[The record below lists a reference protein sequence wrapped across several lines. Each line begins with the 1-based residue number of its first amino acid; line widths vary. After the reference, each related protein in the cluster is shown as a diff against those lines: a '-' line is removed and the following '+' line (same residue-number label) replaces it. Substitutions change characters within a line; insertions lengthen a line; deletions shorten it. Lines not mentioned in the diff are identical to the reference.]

1 MDGALSKLLA
11 DARSAPPAGLA
22 DRVFAASREHLP
34 KGASEL
40 LDDGVLAHISSVS
53 DAVAERRRIVQPRG
67 GRWIR
72 VALASAA
79 MIAVAA
85 GAILAYQRSQP
96 EPRGGTQIADGT
108 NPNTTPN
115 PSPNPALNPA
125 LVAES
130 NGDRTMLVNDGMSR
144 ASAAE
149 LTLVAFHNPNASRI
163 WLSEES
169 LGGSDAAALA
179 APVLRTH
186 GAELDDIEG
195 ELGEIL
201 GLSFANAPGTP
212 SPAKSE
218 AGSF

>member
-1 MDGALSKLLA
+1 VDGALSRLLG
-11 DARSAPPAGLA
+11 DARQPPPAGLA
-22 DRVFAASREHLP
+22 DRVFEASRRHLP
-34 KGASEL
+34 RSESEL
-40 LDDGVLAHISSVS
+40 VEELVEDGVLAHIDTVGIT
-53 DAVAERRRIVQPRG
+53 VETTRG
-67 GRWIR
+67 RDRHRLQHPQRGRWIR

-85 GAILAYQRSQP
+85 GAILAYSRSQP
-96 EPRGGTQIADGT
+96 EPRGDTQLVDGGGSETNPGVADGANGERAMIVNEGT
-108 NPNTTPN
+108 N
-115 PSPNPALNPA
+115 
-125 LVAES
+125 
-130 NGDRTMLVNDGMSR
+130 R

-149 LTLVAFHNPNASRI
+149 LTLVAFHNPNASRM

-201 GLSFANAPGTP
+201 GLSFASGPGGSSRLTP
-212 SPAKSE
+212 E